1 MSRVVKGV
9 LLLAALA
16 AAGMAGVRLG
26 RHPIAIPDAVNA
38 WLPERVRG
46 WLPLPAQAPMPL
58 PAGPVIYYRDPDG
71 KPFYSALAK
80 QTADGRGWTP
90 VRASQDISFAE
101 AEAAPQAAG
110 TGGAR
115 KIKMYRNP
123 MGLPD
128 TSRVPKK
135 DSMGMDYLPVYD
147 GEDDGGPDIKIAMGK
162 VQRSGV
168 RSEMARERVLTRPV
182 RAPGTIQLDER
193 RVSVVSLRFEAY
205 LEKVADITTGSR
217 VKKGD
222 RLMRV
227 YAPEI
232 LAASAQYRSVL
243 GQPASLADGRSQA
256 IEGARRR
263 LENMGLPAEA
273 IAAIEKDREV
283 PAAIDWLAP
292 RDGIVLERGAVEGM
306 RAAPGDA
313 MFKLADT
320 SVVWV
325 LADVAE
331 RDIGAV
337 KTGDR
342 ARVTLRGMPGRVF
355 EGKIDLVYPE
365 INMASR
371 TARVRVELANADGA
385 LMPNMFADVEIA
397 TGSGAPVMAVP
408 DNAVIDSGRR
418 RIVIIDLGEGRFEPR
433 EVATGVRGDGFVEVR
448 EGVKAGDKVVTSAN
462 FLIDAESNLKAALQ
476 GLGNGDAK

>member
-1 MSRVVKGV
+1 MRSFFRTVAV
-9 LLLAALA
+9 LAVILAA
-16 AAGMAGVRLG
+16 GIGGIRLG
-26 RHPIAIPDAVNA
+26 QHPPAISDAVLA
-38 WLPERVRG
+38 WVPAQMRP
-46 WLPLPAQAPMPL
+46 WLPLPATAVAVAPT
-58 PAGPVIYYRDPDG
+58 GPVIYYRDPDG

-80 QTADGRGWTP
+80 QTGDGRDWTP
-90 VRASQDISFAE
+90 VRASEDVGFAE
-101 AEAAPQAAG
+101 AEAAPKAAG
-110 TGGAR
+110 AGGMR
-115 KIKMYRNP
+115 KIKLYRNP

-128 TSRVPKK
+128 TSLLPKK
-135 DSMGMDYLPVYD
+135 DSLGMDYLPVYE

-162 VQRSGV
+162 VQRAGV
-168 RSEMARERVLTRPV
+168 RSEIVTEHIVTRPV
-182 RAPGTIQLDER
+182 RAPGTVQLDER

-205 LEKVADITTGSR
+205 LEKVSDVTTGSR

-243 GQPASLADGRSQA
+243 GQPASLADGRGQA
-256 IEGARRR
+256 TDGARRR

-273 IAAIEKDREV
+273 IAVIEKSRDV

-306 RAAPGDA
+306 RAAPGAA

-337 KTGDR
+337 KKGDR
-342 ARVTLRGMPGRVF
+342 ANVTLRGMPGRVF
-355 EGKIDLVYPE
+355 AGKVDVVYPE

-397 TGSGAPVMAVP
+397 TGSGAPVVAVP
-408 DNAVIDSGRR
+408 DSAILDSGRQR
-418 RIVIIDLGEGRFEPR
+418 VVILDLGEGRFEPR
-433 EVATGVRGDGFVEVR
+433 EVKTGVRGDGFVEVR
-448 EGVKAGDKVVTSAN
+448 EGVKAGDRVVTSAN

-476 GLGNGDAK
+476 GLGNGDPK